1 MRDGMV
7 RRSNRAHGAR
17 YTCCSA
23 GTTKVRTRTLYRPLN
38 AARAKRRLA
47 GWLLLCGVLL
57 AVPIGILL
65 AWTYQQLRNEA
76 FYQYQA
82 ASTG

>member
-1 MRDGMV
+1 
-7 RRSNRAHGAR
+7 
-17 YTCCSA
+17 
-23 GTTKVRTRTLYRPLN
+23 LYRPLN